1 MSEEKVNQK
10 VHDVVIIGSGP
21 AGYTAAIYT
30 ARADLKPV
38 VIAGVFSAGGALM
51 TTNEVENF
59 PGFPEGIMG
68 PDLMTNMQEQAERFG
83 TEVVYADATRVEL
96 DGEVKKIITSDDEV
110 YLAKTV
116 ILATGS
122 EPRKLGLADEERLS
136 GKGVSYCA
144 TCDGFFFKD
153 KELIVVGGGD
163 SAMEEATFLTKY
175 ATKVTV
181 VYRKSLDKM
190 PASEIMKKRALN
202 NDKIEFV
209 FDSEVIGINGD
220 NSMESALIRNNITGE
235 ETTIPAAGMFVA
247 IGHTPRT
254 ELISEQIDLDEQ
266 KYIKVHEPNSFTNI
280 EGVFACGDVAD
291 HTYQQAITAAASGCK
306 AAIDTERY
314 LSSIGE

>member
-1 MSEEKVNQK
+1 MSEQILEQK
-10 VHDVVIIGSGP
+10 VHDVVIVGSGP

-30 ARADLKPV
+30 ARANLKPI
-38 VIAGVFSAGGALM
+38 VIAGLFSSGGALM

-68 PDLMTNMQEQAERFG
+68 PDLMANMQAQAERFG
-83 TEVVYADATRVEL
+83 TEVVFDDAVRMEL
-96 DGEVKKIITSDDEV
+96 DGDVKKVVTSEGEI
-110 YLAKTV
+110 YLARTV

-122 EPRKLGLADEERLS
+122 EPRKLGLPDEERLS

-144 TCDGFFFKD
+144 TCDGFFFTEKN
-153 KELIVVGGGD
+153 LIVVGGGD

-181 VYRKSLDKM
+181 VYRRGLDKM
-190 PASEIMKKRALN
+190 PASEIMKKRALDN
-202 NDKIEFV
+202 EKIEFV
-209 FDSEVIGINGD
+209 FDSEIVSINGD
-220 NSMESALIRNNITGE
+220 SLMESAVVRNNITGE
-235 ETTIPAAGMFVA
+235 ESIIEASGLFVA

-254 ELISEQIDLDEQ
+254 ELVSEQINLDEQ
-266 KYIKVHEPNSFTNI
+266 RYIKVHHPNSFTNI

-306 AAIDTERY
+306 AGIDAERY
-314 LSSIGE
+314 LSSLDQ

>member
-1 MSEEKVNQK
+1 MSQQETNQK
-10 VHDVVIIGSGP
+10 IHDVIIIGSGP

-30 ARADLKPV
+30 ARADLKPTL
-38 VIAGVFSAGGALM
+38 IAGIFNTGGALM

-68 PDLMTNMQEQAERFG
+68 PELIENMQAQAEKFG
-83 TEVVYADATRVEL
+83 TQIIYTEATRLEL
-96 DGEVKKIITSDDEV
+96 DGEIKKITTSDDET
-110 YLAKTV
+110 LLTKTL

-122 EPRKLGLADEERLS
+122 QPRKLGIPDEERLS

-181 VYRKSLDKM
+181 VYRRNLEDM
-190 PASEIMKKRALN
+190 PASEIMKKRALAN
-202 NDKIEFV
+202 EKIEFI
-209 FDSEVIGINGD
+209 FNSEITAINGD
-220 NSMESALIRNNITGE
+220 PLMESTVVRNNITGE
-235 ETTIPAAGMFVA
+235 ETTINAEGMFIA

-254 ELISEQIDLDEQ
+254 ELVSEQINLDEQ
-266 KYIKVHEPNSFTNI
+266 RYIKVHEPNSFTNI

-306 AAIDTERY
+306 AAIDAERY
-314 LSSIGE
+314 LSSLGK

>member
-220 NSMESALIRNNITGE
+220 NSMESALIRNNVTGE